1 MVSAADFTP
10 VCNMTI
16 LSTEQCTPQTC
27 CLKQGWMDYLPTL
40 PGNILYA
47 ALFGVILLPNLF
59 FTIRARTWSFG
70 VWMSLG
76 LVGEIVGYIGRIMLH
91 ENIFSFNG
99 FLIYL
104 IPLTIAPAFITAS
117 MYLCLARLIH
127 IVDPAL
133 QYTRLRP
140 MMYTWI
146 FVTFDFIALVLQGA
160 GGGITATGDDNKDQV
175 DLGVNVMMAG
185 LGFQVFSLV
194 AFSALCLDFAW
205 RVRKGHRA
213 WRAASSIAS
222 TDPVAED
229 RYRALRATLMFRG
242 LVGALAAAVF
252 LIIVRS
258 AYRLAELQ
266 GGFHGK
272 LANNEVVFMIIEGPM
287 VILACAALVAF
298 HPGLALKGHWD
309 MKGFQS
315 LPAEHRNVTKMS
327 VLGGYGT
334 SADPSQVVLDSDREE
349 AGRTDYRRT

>member
-1 MVSAADFTP
+1 MPSASDFNP
-10 VCNMTI
+10 VCNTTI
-16 LSTEQCTPQTC
+16 TSDDVCTPQTC
-27 CLKQGWMDYLPTL
+27 CLAQGWMDYLPTL
-40 PGNILYA
+40 AGNALYA
-47 ALFGVILLPNLF
+47 ALFGLILLPNLW
-59 FTIRARTWSFG
+59 FTVRGRTWSFG
-70 VWMSLG
+70 IWMSLG
-76 LVGEIVGYIGRIMLH
+76 LLGEIIGYIGRIMLY
-91 ENIFSFNG
+91 NDIFSFDG
-99 FLIYL
+99 FLTYL

-117 MYLCLARLIH
+117 MYLCLARLVH
-127 IVDPAL
+127 IIDPAL

-185 LGFQVFSLV
+185 LGFQLFSLV

-205 RVRKGHRA
+205 RVRKGQRE
-213 WRAASSIAS
+213 WRTASIAT
-222 TDPVAED
+222 TDPVVVD

-309 MKGFQS
+309 MKGFKAPQQS
-315 LPAEHRNVTKMS
+315 NVTKMS
-327 VLGGYGT
+327 VLGGYGSST
-334 SADPSQVVLDSDREE
+334 DPSQVVLDSSREE
-349 AGRTDYRRT
+349 GGRPEYRHT